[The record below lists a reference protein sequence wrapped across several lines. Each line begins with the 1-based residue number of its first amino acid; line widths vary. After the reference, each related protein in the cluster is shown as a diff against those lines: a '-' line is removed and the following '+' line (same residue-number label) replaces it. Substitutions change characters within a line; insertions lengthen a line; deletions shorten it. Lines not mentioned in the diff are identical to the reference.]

1 MPALSWLPRSDL
13 GLLSALPS
21 LARPRQGVA

>member
-13 GLLSALPS
+13 GLLSALSS
-21 LARPRQGVA
+21 LARPGQGVA